1 MFKAEGG
8 RGTSMGLANPKLDLP
23 SSSFITKCFCRVQ
36 RREVEFGEESL
47 LETNPMAERHRM
59 KLQNVGV

>member
-8 RGTSMGLANPKLDLP
+8 RGISMDLANPKLDLP

-36 RREVEFGEESL
+36 KKEVEFGEESL
-47 LETNPMAERHRM
+47 IETNPMAERHRM
-59 KLQNVGV
+59 KLQKVSV